1 MPCWTDPLGNNIAYG
16 REILGQGRFPTW
28 ITVQNESTSRG
39 ECLWRLFFCLRI
51 LQTTEGLKRELTA
64 FRRRRTRFENH
75 GLTGVYKG
83 AGTGFAFRSWRIM
96 TKHPWRLR
104 HPDDRQ
110 TGCHHPSAALPHSR
124 RLQASAHSPPNSS
137 RSIASLPSP
146 PSSPRLR
153 KRDVG
158 STGPDCSYLLD
169 IRTLATWKY

>member
-1 MPCWTDPLGNNIAYG
+1 MPCWTDPLGNNI
-16 REILGQGRFPTW
+16 R
-28 ITVQNESTSRG
+28 SRNPG
-39 ECLWRLFFCLRI
+39 PGSVPHMDHRPERIHFAWGVFMALIFCLRI